1 MVDIDFGWIYGYDAT
16 GENYIHSE
24 IPGVDLNACWTR
36 TIFNVF
42 TSGDM
47 EFATCL

>member
-16 GENYIHSE
+16 GENYIYSE
-24 IPGVDLNACWTR
+24 IPGVDLNAGRTR
-36 TIFNVF
+36 AVCNVF

>member
-1 MVDIDFGWIYGYDAT
+1 MVDIDFGWLHGYDAT
-16 GENYIHSE
+16 SKNYLYSE
-24 IPGVDLNACWTR
+24 IPGVDLNAGRTR
-36 TIFNVF
+36 AVCNVY